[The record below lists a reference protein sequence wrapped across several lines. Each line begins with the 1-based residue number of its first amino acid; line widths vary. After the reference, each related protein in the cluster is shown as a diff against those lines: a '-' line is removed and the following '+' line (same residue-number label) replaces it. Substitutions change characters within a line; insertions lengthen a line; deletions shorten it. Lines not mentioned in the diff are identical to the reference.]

1 MGQSENH
8 INQTRITVQT
18 KNVLSPRLLPS
29 SMYSLKDII
38 KRYFH
43 LLIFITL
50 IIFAFILIYNNNNY
64 QHFVISTAS
73 LKVTG
78 PIQKF
83 ANYFHKQFSYPKENQ
98 YLIEQNADLLKEKDN
113 MFVFLDDSV
122 TSVYENEG
130 KKNQRRLYDI
140 TTAHVVFNTIHK
152 THNYII
158 IDKGRKNGITPDM
171 AVVSPNG
178 VAGVVSEVSDHFSTV
193 ISLLNPNSRVSAKI
207 MPVNQ
212 IGTVVWVDSEPDI
225 AQMIDIP
232 QHLLVA
238 VGDSVVT
245 SGYSDVFPKDILI
258 GTVIEK
264 FDNPSN
270 TFLTIKIRL
279 ATDFRNLNNVYIISN
294 LYKSEL
300 DALKSNFQNE

>member
-1 MGQSENH
+1 
-8 INQTRITVQT
+8 
-18 KNVLSPRLLPS
+18 
-29 SMYSLKDII
+29 MYSLKDII
-38 KRYFH
+38 NRYFH
-43 LLIFITL
+43 LIVFIAL
-50 IIFAFILIYNNNNY
+50 IIFAFVLIYNHNNY
-64 QHFVISTAS
+64 QHFVLSTAS
-73 LKVTG
+73 QRVTG
-78 PIQKF
+78 PAQKLASSF
-83 ANYFHKQFSYPKENQ
+83 YKQFSYPKENKS
-98 YLIEQNADLLKEKDN
+98 LMEQNAALLNERDN
-113 MFVFLDDSV
+113 MFLFLDDSV
-122 TSVYENEG
+122 SSVYENEG

-171 AVVSPNG
+171 AVVSPKG

-193 ISLLNPNSRVSAKI
+193 ISLLNPNSRISAKI

-212 IGTVVWVDSEPDI
+212 IGTVVWMDTDPTI

-232 QHLLVA
+232 QHLQVA
-238 VGDSVVT
+238 VGDSVIT

-264 FDNPSN
+264 SNNPSN

-279 ATDFRNLNNVYIISN
+279 ATDFRNLDNVYVISN

-300 DALKSNFQNE
+300 DALKSNFKNE